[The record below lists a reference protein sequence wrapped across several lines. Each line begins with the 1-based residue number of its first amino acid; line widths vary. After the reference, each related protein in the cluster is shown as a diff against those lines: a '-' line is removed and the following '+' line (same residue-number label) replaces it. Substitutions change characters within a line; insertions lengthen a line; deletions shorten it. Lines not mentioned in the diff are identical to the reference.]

1 MKLLIC
7 ILVSAV
13 LVYLALS
20 FISFDPYW
28 FLGEEKDHFVERA
41 FYLLATTVTTL
52 VIYSPE

>member
-13 LVYLALS
+13 LVYLVLS

-28 FLGEEKDHFVERA
+28 VLGGEKEGFVWRA
-41 FYLLATTVTTL
+41 FYLFATTVTVL